1 MEIAEI
7 IAIIVSLMIVGC
19 AVLYIVRA
27 KKKGARCI
35 GCPHGASCPS
45 AKNGQCSC
53 QKNPDT

>member
-7 IAIIVSLMIVGC
+7 IAIIASLLIVGC

-35 GCPHGASCPS
+35 GCPHSTSCPS
-45 AKNGQCSC
+45 AKRGECSC
-53 QKNPDT
+53 QRNTDD